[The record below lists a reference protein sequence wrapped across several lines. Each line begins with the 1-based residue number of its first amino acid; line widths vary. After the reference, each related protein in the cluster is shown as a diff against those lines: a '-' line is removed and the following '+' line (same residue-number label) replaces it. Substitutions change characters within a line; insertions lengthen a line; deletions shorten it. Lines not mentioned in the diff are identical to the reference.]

1 MPSTRGD
8 EEVGKMGPK
17 ARAPKAVET
26 MTEYEMEREARLA
39 KNREVLH
46 RLGVPE
52 IVAATRIAADDDV
65 DDDDEA
71 RRRRERERKR
81 KARARD
87 AGGGE
92 PARRSTRASTVATRT
107 GRFYVGKGEAGD
119 DDDDS
124 FDGSE
129 DEEDA
134 DGSTDDD
141 DDDDDDDAVE
151 PVVAVKAKATRRKPA
166 RNPER
171 PATAASL
178 YRLPNPATLGRLA
191 PYATDGAMNAN
202 FRRRSAF
209 ALPAAVNPKPLT
221 LDPRDRAPFASG
233 PVTAPA
239 ATSPP
244 PRRREPARTTT
255 TISNATTAAEK
266 ASEKARAKGREKG
279 REKAPPPTPADF
291 AEDVAAAFRSIQPA
305 ANRVAMRRG
314 HVTIDRVTIGR
325 RELLDACRA
334 HGFYEWSEGDVARMM
349 AVAAEAVA
357 AGAPAMGR
365 EVGGGSAEAR
375 LTLDDFVR
383 VAEHVGARRAEV

>member
-1 MPSTRGD
+1 MPSARGD
-8 EEVGKMGPK
+8 EEVGEMGPK

-87 AGGGE
+87 AGGGV

-134 DGSTDDD
+134 DGSTEDDD

-202 FRRRSAF
+202 FRRPSAF

-221 LDPRDRAPFASG
+221 LNPRDRAPFASG

-314 HVTIDRVTIGR
+314 TSRSTG
-325 RELLDACRA
+325 
-334 HGFYEWSEGDVARMM
+334 
-349 AVAAEAVA
+349 
-357 AGAPAMGR
+357 
-365 EVGGGSAEAR
+365 
-375 LTLDDFVR
+375 
-383 VAEHVGARRAEV
+383 

>member
-1 MPSTRGD
+1 MPSARGD
-8 EEVGKMGPK
+8 EEVGEMGPK

-39 KNREVLH
+39 KNREVLQ

-52 IVAATRIAADDDV
+52 IVAATRIAGADDGDD

-81 KARARD
+81 KARAREP
-87 AGGGE
+87 GGGE

-107 GRFYVGKGEAGD
+107 GRFYVGKGDAGD

-129 DEEDA
+129 DDEDA
-134 DGSTDDD
+134 DGSTDD

-151 PVVAVKAKATRRKPA
+151 PVVAVKPKAARRKPA
-166 RNPER
+166 REPER

-191 PYATDGAMNAN
+191 PYAADGVNAINAN
-202 FRRRSAF
+202 FRRPSAF
-209 ALPAAVNPKPLT
+209 ALPAAVA
-221 LDPRDRAPFASG
+221 RDRAPPASG

-239 ATSPP
+239 AMNSNPNP
-244 PRRREPARTTT
+244 KPRRRENT
-255 TISNATTAAEK
+255 TTAAEK
-266 ASEKARAKGREKG
+266 AKEKAKEKARAKA
-279 REKAPPPTPADF
+279 KAPPPAPADF

-357 AGAPAMGR
+357 AGAPATGG

>member
-1 MPSTRGD
+1 
-8 EEVGKMGPK
+8 
-17 ARAPKAVET
+17 
-26 MTEYEMEREARLA
+26 
-39 KNREVLH
+39 
-46 RLGVPE
+46 
-52 IVAATRIAADDDV
+52 
-65 DDDDEA
+65 
-71 RRRRERERKR
+71 
-81 KARARD
+81 
-87 AGGGE
+87 
-92 PARRSTRASTVATRT
+92 
-107 GRFYVGKGEAGD
+107 
-119 DDDDS
+119 
-124 FDGSE
+124 
-129 DEEDA
+129 
-134 DGSTDDD
+134 
-141 DDDDDDDAVE
+141 
-151 PVVAVKAKATRRKPA
+151 
-166 RNPER
+166 
-171 PATAASL
+171 
-178 YRLPNPATLGRLA
+178 
-191 PYATDGAMNAN
+191 MNAN

-314 HVTIDRVTIGR
+314 HLTIDRVTIGR

>member
-1 MPSTRGD
+1 
-8 EEVGKMGPK
+8 MGPK

-87 AGGGE
+87 PGGGE

>member
-1 MPSTRGD
+1 MPSARGD
-8 EEVGKMGPK
+8 EEVGEMGPK

-39 KNREVLH
+39 KNREVLQ

-52 IVAATRIAADDDV
+52 IVAATRIAGADDGDD

-81 KARARD
+81 KARAREP
-87 AGGGE
+87 GGGE
-92 PARRSTRASTVATRT
+92 PARRSTRASTVTTRT
-107 GRFYVGKGEAGD
+107 GRFYVGKGDAGD

-129 DEEDA
+129 DDEDA
-134 DGSTDDD
+134 HGSTD

-151 PVVAVKAKATRRKPA
+151 PVVAVKPKAARRKPA
-166 RNPER
+166 REPER

-191 PYATDGAMNAN
+191 PYAVDGVNAINAN
-202 FRRRSAF
+202 FRRPSAF
-209 ALPAAVNPKPLT
+209 ALPAAVA
-221 LDPRDRAPFASG
+221 RDRAPPASG

-239 ATSPP
+239 AMNSNSNPK
-244 PRRREPARTTT
+244 PRRRENT
-255 TISNATTAAEK
+255 TTAAEK
-266 ASEKARAKGREKG
+266 AKEKAKEKARAKAKA
-279 REKAPPPTPADF
+279 KAPPPAPADF

-357 AGAPAMGR
+357 AGAPATGG

>member
-1 MPSTRGD
+1 MPSARGD
-8 EEVGKMGPK
+8 EEVGEMGPK

-39 KNREVLH
+39 KNREVLQ

-52 IVAATRIAADDDV
+52 IVAATRIAGADDDG
-65 DDDDEA
+65 DDDEA

-81 KARARD
+81 KARAREP
-87 AGGGE
+87 GGGE

-107 GRFYVGKGEAGD
+107 GRFYVGEGDAGD

-129 DEEDA
+129 DDEDA
-134 DGSTDDD
+134 DGSTD

-151 PVVAVKAKATRRKPA
+151 PVVAVKPKAARRKPA
-166 RNPER
+166 REPER

-191 PYATDGAMNAN
+191 PYAADGINAINAN
-202 FRRRSAF
+202 FRRPSAF
-209 ALPAAVNPKPLT
+209 ALPAAVA
-221 LDPRDRAPFASG
+221 RDRAPPASG

-239 ATSPP
+239 AMNSNPDP
-244 PRRREPARTTT
+244 KPRRRENT
-255 TISNATTAAEK
+255 TTAAEK
-266 ASEKARAKGREKG
+266 AKEKAKAKEKEKARAK
-279 REKAPPPTPADF
+279 APPPAPADF

-314 HVTIDRVTIGR
+314 HLTIDRVTIGR

-357 AGAPAMGR
+357 AGAPATGG

>member
-1 MPSTRGD
+1 
-8 EEVGKMGPK
+8 MGPK

-39 KNREVLH
+39 KNREVLQ

-52 IVAATRIAADDDV
+52 IVAATRIAGADDGDDD

-81 KARARD
+81 KARAHEP
-87 AGGGE
+87 GGGE

-107 GRFYVGKGEAGD
+107 GRFYVGKGDAGD

-129 DEEDA
+129 DDEDA
-134 DGSTDDD
+134 HGSTD

-151 PVVAVKAKATRRKPA
+151 PVVAVKPKAAWRKPA
-166 RNPER
+166 REPER

-191 PYATDGAMNAN
+191 PYAVDGVNAINAN
-202 FRRRSAF
+202 FRRPSAF
-209 ALPAAVNPKPLT
+209 ALPAAVA
-221 LDPRDRAPFASG
+221 RDRAPPASG

-239 ATSPP
+239 AMNSNPNP
-244 PRRREPARTTT
+244 KPRRRENT
-255 TISNATTAAEK
+255 TTAAEK
-266 ASEKARAKGREKG
+266 AKEKAKEKARAKAKA
-279 REKAPPPTPADF
+279 KAPPPAPADF

-357 AGAPAMGR
+357 AGAPATGG

>member
-8 EEVGKMGPK
+8 EEVGEMGPK

-65 DDDDEA
+65 DDEA

-141 DDDDDDDAVE
+141 DDDDDDDDAVE
-151 PVVAVKAKATRRKPA
+151 PVVAVKAKAARRKPA

-221 LDPRDRAPFASG
+221 LNPRDRAPFASG

-239 ATSPP
+239 ATNPP

-255 TISNATTAAEK
+255 TISNTTTAAEK

-357 AGAPAMGR
+357 IGAPAMG
-365 EVGGGSAEAR
+365 EVVGGGSAEAR

>member
-1 MPSTRGD
+1 MPSARGD
-8 EEVGKMGPK
+8 EEVGEMGPK

-39 KNREVLH
+39 KNREVLQ

-52 IVAATRIAADDDV
+52 IVAATRIAGADDGDD

-87 AGGGE
+87 AGGGV

-134 DGSTDDD
+134 DGSTEDDD

-202 FRRRSAF
+202 FRRPSAF

-221 LDPRDRAPFASG
+221 RNPKPSSRVPRASRC
-233 PVTAPA
+233 VV
-239 ATSPP
+239 
-244 PRRREPARTTT
+244 PR
-255 TISNATTAAEK
+255 SM
-266 ASEKARAKGREKG
+266 
-279 REKAPPPTPADF
+279 
-291 AEDVAAAFRSIQPA
+291 
-305 ANRVAMRRG
+305 MR
-314 HVTIDRVTIGR
+314 
-325 RELLDACRA
+325 
-334 HGFYEWSEGDVARMM
+334 
-349 AVAAEAVA
+349 
-357 AGAPAMGR
+357 
-365 EVGGGSAEAR
+365 
-375 LTLDDFVR
+375 
-383 VAEHVGARRAEV
+383 

>member
-1 MPSTRGD
+1 
-8 EEVGKMGPK
+8 MGPK

-39 KNREVLH
+39 KNREVLQ

-52 IVAATRIAADDDV
+52 IVAATRIAGADDGDD

-81 KARARD
+81 KARAREP
-87 AGGGE
+87 GGGE

-107 GRFYVGKGEAGD
+107 GRFYVGKGDAGD

-129 DEEDA
+129 DDEDA
-134 DGSTDDD
+134 HGSTDD

-151 PVVAVKAKATRRKPA
+151 PVVAVKPKAARRKPA
-166 RNPER
+166 REPER

-191 PYATDGAMNAN
+191 PYAADGVNAINAN
-202 FRRRSAF
+202 FRRPSAF
-209 ALPAAVNPKPLT
+209 ALPAAVA
-221 LDPRDRAPFASG
+221 RDRAPPASG

-239 ATSPP
+239 AMNSNPNP
-244 PRRREPARTTT
+244 KPRRRENT
-255 TISNATTAAEK
+255 TTAAEK
-266 ASEKARAKGREKG
+266 AKEKAKEKARAKAKA
-279 REKAPPPTPADF
+279 KAPPPAPADF

-357 AGAPAMGR
+357 AGAPATGG
-365 EVGGGSAEAR
+365 EVGGGIAEAR

>member
-1 MPSTRGD
+1 MPSARGD
-8 EEVGKMGPK
+8 EEVGEMGPK

-39 KNREVLH
+39 KNREVLQ

-52 IVAATRIAADDDV
+52 IVAATRIAGADDGDD

-81 KARARD
+81 KARAREP
-87 AGGGE
+87 GGGE

-107 GRFYVGKGEAGD
+107 GRFYVGKGDAGD

-129 DEEDA
+129 DDEDA
-134 DGSTDDD
+134 HGSTD

-151 PVVAVKAKATRRKPA
+151 PVVAVKPKATRRKPA
-166 RNPER
+166 REPER

-191 PYATDGAMNAN
+191 PYAVDGVNAINAN
-202 FRRRSAF
+202 FRRPSAF
-209 ALPAAVNPKPLT
+209 ALPAAVA
-221 LDPRDRAPFASG
+221 RDRAPPASG

-239 ATSPP
+239 AMNSNPNP
-244 PRRREPARTTT
+244 KPRRRENT
-255 TISNATTAAEK
+255 TTAAEK
-266 ASEKARAKGREKG
+266 AKEKAKEKARAKAKA
-279 REKAPPPTPADF
+279 KAPPPAPADF

-357 AGAPAMGR
+357 AGAPATGG

>member
-1 MPSTRGD
+1 
-8 EEVGKMGPK
+8 MGPK

-39 KNREVLH
+39 KNREVLQ

-52 IVAATRIAADDDV
+52 IVAATRIAGADDGDD

-81 KARARD
+81 KARAREP
-87 AGGGE
+87 GGGE

-107 GRFYVGKGEAGD
+107 GRFYVGKGDAGD

-129 DEEDA
+129 DDEDA
-134 DGSTDDD
+134 HGSTD

-151 PVVAVKAKATRRKPA
+151 PVVAVKPKAARRKPA
-166 RNPER
+166 REPER

-191 PYATDGAMNAN
+191 PYAVDGVNAINAN
-202 FRRRSAF
+202 FRRPSAF
-209 ALPAAVNPKPLT
+209 ALPAAVA
-221 LDPRDRAPFASG
+221 RDRAPPASG

-239 ATSPP
+239 AMNSNPNP
-244 PRRREPARTTT
+244 KPRRRENT
-255 TISNATTAAEK
+255 TTAAEK
-266 ASEKARAKGREKG
+266 AKEKAKEKARAKAKA
-279 REKAPPPTPADF
+279 KAPPPAPADF

-357 AGAPAMGR
+357 AGAPAMGG

>member
-8 EEVGKMGPK
+8 EEVGEMGPK

-87 AGGGE
+87 AGGGV

-134 DGSTDDD
+134 DGSTEDDD

-202 FRRRSAF
+202 FRRPSAF

-221 LDPRDRAPFASG
+221 LNPRDRAPFASG

-239 ATSPP
+239 ATNPP
-244 PRRREPARTTT
+244 PRRREPARTT
-255 TISNATTAAEK
+255 ISNTTTAA
-266 ASEKARAKGREKG
+266 EKARAKGREKG
-279 REKAPPPTPADF
+279 RKQRGEIR
-291 AEDVAAAFRSIQPA
+291 EDRLESREEERGERMQ
-305 ANRVAMRRG
+305 NREERKHGRGERTARTRRR
-314 HVTIDRVTIGR
+314 DQQ
-325 RELLDACRA
+325 REQ
-334 HGFYEWSEGDVARMM
+334 S
-349 AVAAEAVA
+349 
-357 AGAPAMGR
+357 
-365 EVGGGSAEAR
+365 
-375 LTLDDFVR
+375 
-383 VAEHVGARRAEV
+383 

>member
-1 MPSTRGD
+1 
-8 EEVGKMGPK
+8 MGPK
-17 ARAPKAVET
+17 ARAPKSVET

-39 KNREVLH
+39 KNREVLQ

-52 IVAATRIAADDDV
+52 MAAATRIAATAAADV

-71 RRRRERERKR
+71 RRRRGRERERKR

-107 GRFYVGKGEAGD
+107 GRFYVGKGDAGD

-134 DGSTDDD
+134 DGSTDDED
-141 DDDDDDDAVE
+141 EDDDDDAVE
-151 PVVAVKAKATRRKPA
+151 PVVAVKAKAPRKKPA
-166 RNPER
+166 RKPER

-178 YRLPNPATLGRLA
+178 YRLPNPALLGRLA
-191 PYATDGAMNAN
+191 PYAADGPLNVD
-202 FRRRSAF
+202 FRRPSAF
-209 ALPAAVNPKPLT
+209 ALPAAA
-221 LDPRDRAPFASG
+221 RDRAPPASG

-239 ATSPP
+239 ATNPP

-255 TISNATTAAEK
+255 TTSNTTTAA
-266 ASEKARAKGREKG
+266 EKARAKGRAKG

-314 HVTIDRVTIGR
+314 HATIDRVTIGR